1 MKHLSLPMFSR
12 NRIAIKISRLF
23 FTAKI
28 YQDGKAIKKTQGK
41 YLLEDD
47 TGKVLSLTLK
57 RDFLDPIP
65 KIELESGEKI
75 QFYSTLTPF
84 EKALALL
91 PLLLFFVGGVNIITL
106 LFSLIGVNLSYWVMY
121 KNHDIIKKVLLAL
134 LMTLMTSSA
143 CIYVELWLLSLLRS

>member
-1 MKHLSLPMFSR
+1 MKYLSLPMFSR
-12 NRIAIKISRLF
+12 NRIALKISRLF

-28 YQDGKAIKKTQGK
+28 YQDGKVVKKTQGK
-41 YLLEDD
+41 YLIEDD
-47 TGKVLSLTLK
+47 TGKVVKLKLK

-65 KIELESGEKI
+65 KVELESGERI

-91 PLLLFFVGGVNIITL
+91 PLILFFVGGVNIITL
-106 LFSLIGVNLSYWVMY
+106 LFSLIGVNMSYWVMY

-134 LMTLMTSSA
+134 LMTLITSSA

>member
-1 MKHLSLPMFSR
+1 MKYLSLPMFSR

-28 YQDGKAIKKTQGK
+28 YQDGKTIKKTQGK

-47 TGKVLSLTLK
+47 TGKILSLTLK

-65 KIELESGEKI
+65 KVELESGEKI
-75 QFYSTLTPF
+75 QFYSTLTLF

-121 KNHDIIKKVLLAL
+121 KNHDTIKKVLLAL